1 MNEEIRMSV
10 SSMTRNKDSKA
21 VYVQFQDGSKS
32 AEIAL
37 PEGRLVRN
45 DGFTDEEI
53 ERLTDYVN
61 NEQETIYGLAK
72 QINPIRAFLSD

>member
-45 DGFTDEEI
+45 EGFSDDEIASLI
-53 ERLTDYVN
+53 EYVN

-72 QINPIRAFLSD
+72 QVNPIRAFLSD